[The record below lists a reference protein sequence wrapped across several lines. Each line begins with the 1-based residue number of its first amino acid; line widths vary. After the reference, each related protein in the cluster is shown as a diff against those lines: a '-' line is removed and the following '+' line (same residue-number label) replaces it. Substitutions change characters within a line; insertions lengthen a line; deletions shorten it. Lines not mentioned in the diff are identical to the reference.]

1 MASADPRKRG
11 KRPVHLR
18 DWPFGAAGR
27 RLLLEALLL
36 DEQPAEGWTP
46 IGLEKRIGVANGGL
60 DDLLA
65 GAVDLRLAEISAG
78 RIRATSAAPDLM
90 DALGEALRA
99 TQDLPDRPVHRLPPR
114 PYSSS

>member
-1 MASADPRKRG
+1 MPSADPRKRG

-36 DEQPAEGWTP
+36 DEQPVDGWTR
-46 IGLEKRIGVANGGL
+46 IALQQRIGVTNGGL

-78 RIRATSAAPDLM
+78 RIHTTSAAPDLM
-90 DALGEALRA
+90 AALGEALLA
-99 TQDLPDRPVHRLPPR
+99 AQDLPDRPVHRLPPR